1 VVYPGGDT
9 ACGWRDNDVSGGAKV
24 VIVLALGAVEVREDD
39 IAGLDAVE
47 RVPEVVVVDP
57 LGDVACG

>member
-1 VVYPGGDT
+1 
-9 ACGWRDNDVSGGAKV
+9 
-24 VIVLALGAVEVREDD
+24 VEVREDD
-39 IAGLDAVE
+39 VAGLDAVE